1 MNNAPQASTLIAL
14 IVGDETKYASDANAL
29 LVALNYFIERD
40 ITKAPVIIVIDGPQ
54 WFALLE
60 SQLNTIKQVCVIVM
74 PQTTDHPGK
83 LANAALVKV
92 NTIALGF
99 VTLGS
104 EISTRYANR
113 DALLSPLLAPLSTSH
128 ATMVAGY
135 RSAGDGRAAAHQS
148 YLVHQDD
155 QFSSAYPHAW
165 LQMLDLVPM
174 TNTMVT
180 TTLCR
185 QLGGFTEVSAMQRM
199 WWWEFCLRASRY
211 TQIDSLPLQ
220 PVPTIGW
227 HHMAFTHEMSAPAD
241 DNLRVMMRVF
251 SEPHRQLPLRDDEFS
266 ITTLASYVGNNV
278 KAPYWRAL
286 SSTFRDSLLQKVT
299 LLKRPIR
306 IAVLGGMNEPAHNQL
321 CFFNYF
327 SLMRDWNVVTW
338 RSLFDERATFA
349 DLADV
354 DLVIFSR
361 TRTAHGAMLMRECA
375 MKNIRT
381 LYMLDDNWFWL
392 GREWDEYADIFTP
405 GKPPYEHFL
414 DCVRHADTTLT
425 YSAPLAE
432 DLRPHAKSLAV
443 LPTNV
448 NLSLFPSRAATQKR
462 ITTIGY
468 VGSLRKNMMAFDAL
482 VDIASKRDDVHLFIM
497 SNSLP
502 PEFAGVDPK
511 RIRFEPYQ
519 FNYEGY
525 AATVSRAAPT
535 ILVAPV
541 GRSRFEESKCPNK
554 FLEITACGAVGVYTR
569 AEPYSSHVVEGETG
583 LFADDNVASWTNAI
597 NQLIDS
603 PHFCQ
608 QMSRQ
613 AYQQVRRH
621 YSTEAVLPKFVEMLV
636 KALG

>member
-1 MNNAPQASTLIAL
+1 MNIAPQDSTLIAL
-14 IVGDETKYASDANAL
+14 IIGDETKYANEAEAL

-40 ITKAPVIIVIDGPQ
+40 TSHAPVIIVIDGER
-54 WFALLE
+54 WFELLE
-60 SQLNTIKQVCVIVM
+60 SKLKTIQHATVIVM
-74 PQTTDHPGK
+74 PHTTHLPGK
-83 LANAALVKV
+83 MANAALTKV
-92 NTIALGF
+92 NTHALGF

-113 DALLSPLLAPLSTSH
+113 DALCAHLSTADS
-128 ATMVAGY
+128 AMVAGY
-135 RSAGDGRAAAHQS
+135 RSQGDGRATDNQS

-174 TNTMVT
+174 TNTMLT
-180 TTLCR
+180 TSMCR
-185 QLGGFTEVSAMQRM
+185 QLGGFTESRAMQRM

-211 TQIDSLPLQ
+211 GRIDSLPLQ
-220 PVPTIGW
+220 PVPAIGW
-227 HHMAFTHEMSAPAD
+227 HHILFANEMSAPVD
-241 DNLRVMMRVF
+241 DNLRVMMRAF
-251 SEPHRQLPLRDDEFS
+251 SEPLRQLPLRDDEFA
-266 ITTLASYVGNNV
+266 LATAPSESRNTV

-286 SSTFRDSLLQKVT
+286 SSIMRGALLNKAASLG
-299 LLKRPIR
+299 RPIR
-306 IAVLGGMNEPAHNQL
+306 IAVLGGVNEPAHNQL

-327 SLMRDWNVVTW
+327 SLMQDWNVITW
-338 RSLFDERATFA
+338 RSLLDERATFA
-349 DLADV
+349 DLANV

-361 TRTAHGAMLMRECA
+361 TRSERGASLMRECA
-375 MKNIRT
+375 ANNIRT

-392 GREWDEYADIFTP
+392 GREWDEYTDIFSP
-405 GKPPYEHFL
+405 GKPPYENFL
-414 DCVRHADTTLT
+414 YCVRHADTTLT

-432 DLRPHAKSLAV
+432 DLRPYVQHAKSLAL

-448 NLSLFPSRAATQKR
+448 NLSLFPARPEANAR

-482 VDIASKRDDVHLFIM
+482 VNIANSRTDVNLFIM

-502 PEFAGVDPK
+502 QEFANFDPK
-511 RIRFEPYQ
+511 RLRYEPYQ

-525 AATVSRAAPT
+525 AATVTRAAPD

-554 FLEITACGAVGVYTR
+554 FLEITACGAVGVYSR
-569 AEPYSSHVVEGETG
+569 AEPYLSHVVEAETG
-583 LFADDNVASWTNAI
+583 LFADDSVTSWTNAI

-603 PHFCQ
+603 RELRQ
-608 QMSRQ
+608 KLSRQ
-613 AYQQVRRH
+613 AYQQVSRD
-621 YSTEAVLPKFVEMLV
+621 YSTVAVLPKFVEMLL
-636 KALG
+636 KSL

>member
-1 MNNAPQASTLIAL
+1 MNIAPQDSTLIAL
-14 IVGDETKYASDANAL
+14 IVGDRDKYANEAEAL
-29 LVALNYFIERD
+29 MVALNYFIARD
-40 ITKAPVIIVIDGPQ
+40 GADAPVIIVIDGER

-60 SQLNTIKQVCVIVM
+60 SQLSTIKQARVMVM
-74 PQTTDHPGK
+74 PHETHHPGK
-83 LANAALVKV
+83 LANAALAAV
-92 NTIALGF
+92 NTAALGF

-104 EISTRYANR
+104 EVSTRYANR
-113 DALLSPLLAPLSTSH
+113 DALCTHLSSAD
-128 ATMVAGY
+128 AAMVAGY
-135 RSAGDGRAAAHQS
+135 RSAGDGRSTDDQS

-174 TNTMVT
+174 TNTMMT
-180 TTLCR
+180 TAMCR
-185 QLGGFTEVSAMQRM
+185 QLGGFTEANVMQRM

-211 TQIDSLPLQ
+211 GQIDSLPLQ
-220 PVPTIGW
+220 PVPAIGW
-227 HHMAFTHEMSAPAD
+227 HHLLFAREIAATVD
-241 DNLRVMMRVF
+241 DNLRVMMQIF
-251 SEPHRQLPLRDDEFS
+251 SEPHRQLPLRDDEFAATVHPS
-266 ITTLASYVGNNV
+266 EARNNV
-278 KAPYWRAL
+278 KAPYWRSL
-286 SSTFRDSLLQKVT
+286 PSLLRDALIEKAT
-299 LLKRPIR
+299 TLKRPIR
-306 IAVLGGMNEPAHNQL
+306 IAVLGGVNEPAHNQL

-327 SLMRDWNVVTW
+327 SLMRDWNIVTW
-338 RSLFDERATFA
+338 RSLLDERATFA

-361 TRTAHGAMLMRECA
+361 TRSAHGAALMRACA
-375 MKNIRT
+375 ANNIRT
-381 LYMLDDNWFWL
+381 VYMLDDNWFWL
-392 GREWDEYADIFTP
+392 GREWDEYADIFAP

-425 YSAPLAE
+425 YSTPLAD
-432 DLRPHAKSLAV
+432 DLKPHAKKLAL

-448 NLSLFPSRAATQKR
+448 NLSLFPSRNTAKSH

-482 VDIASKRDDVHLFIM
+482 VNIANKRQDVHLFIM

-502 PEFAGVDPK
+502 PEFTAFDPK
-511 RIRFEPYQ
+511 RLRYEPYQ

-525 AATVSRAAPT
+525 AATVTHAAPD

-569 AEPYSSHVVEGETG
+569 AEPYLSHVVDGETG
-583 LFADDNVASWTNAI
+583 LFADDNVTSWTNAI

-603 PHFCQ
+603 RELRQ
-608 QMSRQ
+608 QLSRQ
-613 AYQQVRRH
+613 AYQQVSRD
-621 YSTEAVLPKFVEMLV
+621 YSTVAVLPKFVEMLL
-636 KALG
+636 KSL

>member
-1 MNNAPQASTLIAL
+1 MNIAPQDSTLIAL
-14 IVGDETKYASDANAL
+14 IVGDETKYANEAEAL
-29 LVALNYFIERD
+29 MVALNYFIERD
-40 ITKAPVIIVIDGPQ
+40 IAHAPVIIVVDGER
-54 WFALLE
+54 WFRLLE
-60 SQLNTIKQVCVIVM
+60 SQLKTIKLATVIVM
-74 PQTTDHPGK
+74 PHITHHPGQ
-83 LANAALVKV
+83 LANAALAEV
-92 NTIALGF
+92 NTTALGF

-113 DALLSPLLAPLSTSH
+113 DALCAHLSTSGS
-128 ATMVAGY
+128 AAVAGY
-135 RSAGDGRAAAHQS
+135 RSAGDGRAADHQS

-174 TNTMVT
+174 TNTILT
-180 TTLCR
+180 TALCR
-185 QLGGFTEVSAMQRM
+185 QLGGFTEANDLQRM
-199 WWWEFCLRASRY
+199 WWWEFNLRASRY
-211 TQIDSLPLQ
+211 GQIDSLPLQ

-227 HHMAFTHEMSAPAD
+227 HHIAFAEELSAPVD

-251 SEPHRQLPLRDDEFS
+251 SEPHRQLPLRDNEFALTMQPS
-266 ITTLASYVGNNV
+266 ESSNTV
-278 KAPYWRAL
+278 KSAYWRAL
-286 SSTFRDSLLQKVT
+286 SSILRNELINKVAR
-299 LLKRPIR
+299 LGSPIR
-306 IAVLGGMNEPAHNQL
+306 IAVLGGVNEPAHNQL

-327 SLMRDWNVVTW
+327 SLMRDWNIVTW
-338 RSLFDERATFA
+338 RSLLDERATFA

-361 TRTAHGAMLMRECA
+361 TRNARGAALMRECA
-375 MKNIRT
+375 ANNIRT

-405 GKPPYEHFL
+405 GKPAYENFL

-432 DLRPHAKSLAV
+432 DLRPHAKSLAL

-448 NLSLFPSRAATQKR
+448 NLSLFPARPQTKSR

-482 VDIASKRDDVHLFIM
+482 VNVANSRTDVHLFIM

-502 PEFAGVDPK
+502 PEFAAFDPK
-511 RIRFEPYQ
+511 RLRYEPYQ

-525 AATVSRAAPT
+525 AATVTNAAPD

-569 AEPYSSHVVEGETG
+569 AEPYLSHIVERETG
-583 LFADDNVASWTNAI
+583 LFADDSVASWTDAI

-603 PHFCQ
+603 PSLRQ
-608 QMSRQ
+608 QLSQTAYRQ
-613 AYQQVRRH
+613 VSTT
-621 YSTEAVLPKFVEMLV
+621 YSTKAVLPRFVEMLL